1 MIMMDEKNKQVLIGM
16 AVSLL
21 ENTEVE
27 EVEEVEVTTTK
38 YTDGST
44 CLTIEIHYPADEGD
58 PSTGNPGEHPTT

>member
-1 MIMMDEKNKQVLIGM
+1 MIMMDEKNKRVLIGM

-44 CLTIEIHYPADEGD
+44 CLTVEIHYPADESG
-58 PSTGNPGEHPTT
+58 PSASDPGECPTT